1 MRKAKPGRSRR
12 VAPAPPA
19 SPHWIDV
26 LTNAYRD
33 VVATRS
39 SDPLARLAK
48 MLVDPPP
55 LWLGFDAWSDSA
67 AAYVKEHKF
76 DELIQESLDKAG
88 IVPSVPQPDDVL
100 ERLSTQLL
108 STTAGDEQLRQHP
121 WKLARSAARHISS
134 APQDEAPAAAAPA
147 AKPSL
152 TRKSSSRDQKQ
163 VEGDASAEAL
173 RKALADQQ
181 KQTQD
186 LRAEVIR
193 LRAQADAAGA
203 KPKGKAS

>member
-1 MRKAKPGRSRR
+1 M
-12 VAPAPPA
+12 
-19 SPHWIDV
+19 

-134 APQDEAPAAAAPA
+134 APQAEAPAAAAPA

-152 TRKSSSRDQKQ
+152 IKPNRDQKQ